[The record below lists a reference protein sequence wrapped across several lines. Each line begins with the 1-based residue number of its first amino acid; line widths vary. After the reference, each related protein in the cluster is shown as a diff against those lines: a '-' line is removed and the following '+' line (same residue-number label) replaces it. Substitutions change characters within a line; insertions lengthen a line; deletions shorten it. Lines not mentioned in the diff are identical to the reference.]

1 MTKKFQEVRRGSL
14 AELNAYFAQQQP
26 KGEFCLV
33 VAGATPG
40 GRQGPVLEDVLAEAN
55 RLIAAGMKQKAAAKE
70 VALRYQLS
78 ANEIYRLLLAENR
91 S

>member
-1 MTKKFQEVRRGSL
+1 MIARS
-14 AELNAYFAQQQP
+14 QP
-26 KGEFCLV
+26 KRCANPRARVTPVSYTHLEFCLV
-33 VAGATPG
+33 VAGAAPG